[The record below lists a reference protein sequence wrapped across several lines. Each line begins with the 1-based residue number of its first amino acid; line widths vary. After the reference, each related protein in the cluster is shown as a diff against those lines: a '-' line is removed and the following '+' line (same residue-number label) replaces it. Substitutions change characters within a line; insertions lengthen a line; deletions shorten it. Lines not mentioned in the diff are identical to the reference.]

1 MVDAGMGIFGRETT
15 LAGTSAPATARPTM
29 TVDEYAAFAAARPC
43 APAQSPAWINAWTA
57 CNDGE
62 YAFATVE
69 AASTR
74 LALPLEIVR
83 TGACRVARFLS
94 DRHANGN
101 FPPFEGGKGAQAGGV
116 REQIKAALPG
126 VDLVH
131 LERLAPEQDGIANPL
146 LALAAQESPNIAL
159 AVSLDGGFEE
169 LLDRASGKRK
179 RKKHRSQ
186 TRKFE
191 AAGGHRRVE
200 ASTDA
205 EVDAL
210 LDGFFAMKAERFL
223 RMGIADVFAD
233 AGVQAAFRAI
243 FKHGVAD
250 PDRSFVLH
258 GLEVAGRLRAVTGS
272 SRCGGRLICE
282 FGAIAED
289 DVSFASPGEY
299 LFYDNIH
306 EACEQGFTIYDFSVG
321 DERYKRLWCNIEVRH
336 FDVLVP
342 LTAKGAVLAAA
353 LKTRSRLK
361 RFVKRNE
368 FLWSA
373 VKRLRRGNAPAAAQ
387 EDAD

>member
-57 CNDGE
+57 CNHGE

-69 AASTR
+69 VAGTR

-186 TRKFE
+186 TR
-191 AAGGHRRVE
+191 
-200 ASTDA
+200 
-205 EVDAL
+205 
-210 LDGFFAMKAERFL
+210 
-223 RMGIADVFAD
+223 
-233 AGVQAAFRAI
+233 
-243 FKHGVAD
+243 
-250 PDRSFVLH
+250 
-258 GLEVAGRLRAVTGS
+258 
-272 SRCGGRLICE
+272 
-282 FGAIAED
+282 
-289 DVSFASPGEY
+289 
-299 LFYDNIH
+299 
-306 EACEQGFTIYDFSVG
+306 
-321 DERYKRLWCNIEVRH
+321 
-336 FDVLVP
+336 
-342 LTAKGAVLAAA
+342 
-353 LKTRSRLK
+353 
-361 RFVKRNE
+361 
-368 FLWSA
+368 
-373 VKRLRRGNAPAAAQ
+373 
-387 EDAD
+387 